1 VKEVDLTD
9 ENSSHSPPLG
19 MVLLAED
26 DPAAQQD
33 IEGLLQR
40 LGFSV
45 QVVTNGT
52 LAVQTAVEDSGR
64 YALILMDCEMP
75 DLDGFDA
82 AKMIRENEGLSAVR
96 IPIVGLVET
105 GSRGSYEDCFASG
118 MDDCIPKPVPVD
130 ELKQVMQKW
139 ARPILM
145 NRSYEGSVE
154 STELEDSPL
163 DYAVLD
169 GIRELQMEDEPDV
182 LVDLIGMYLENSTAL
197 LGRVRIAMT
206 ERNYSDLRKS
216 VHSLKGT
223 SSTLGA
229 HRLSNYCN
237 EVLRLVDQNTSFD
250 FLDVWMPRLEVEH
263 ARVCQAL
270 QAEQKK

>member
-1 VKEVDLTD
+1 LVESD
-9 ENSSHSPPLG
+9 NSHLLSLG

-26 DPAAQQD
+26 DLFDQEVITD
-33 IEGLLQR
+33 LLQR

-45 QVVTNGT
+45 EVVPNGT
-52 LAVQTAVEDSGR
+52 LAVQTAVEDSGK

-82 AKMIRENEGLSAVR
+82 ARMIRESEGRSAVR

-105 GSRGSYEDCFASG
+105 GSRGSYEDCFAAG
-118 MDDCIPKPVPVD
+118 MDDCIPKPVPVE

-139 ARPILM
+139 ARPVLM
-145 NRSYEGSVE
+145 SQGSN
-154 STELEDSPL
+154 SPIDPDDLDDSPL
-163 DYAVLD
+163 DYEVLE
-169 GIRELQMEDEPDV
+169 GIRELQMEDEPNV
-182 LVDLIGMYLENSTAL
+182 LIDLIGMYLENSQAL
-197 LGRVRIAMT
+197 LGRVRQSMND
-206 ERNYSDLRKS
+206 RNYNELRRS

-237 EVLRLVDQNTSFD
+237 EVLLMVDHNASFD
-250 FLDVWMPRLEVEH
+250 LLVVWLPRLEVEH

>member
-1 VKEVDLTD
+1 
-9 ENSSHSPPLG
+9 
-19 MVLLAED
+19 
-26 DPAAQQD
+26 
-33 IEGLLQR
+33 
-40 LGFSV
+40 
-45 QVVTNGT
+45 
-52 LAVQTAVEDSGR
+52 
-64 YALILMDCEMP
+64 MDCEMP

-118 MDDCIPKPVPVD
+118 MDDCIPKPVPVE

>member
-1 VKEVDLTD
+1 
-9 ENSSHSPPLG
+9 

-26 DPAAQQD
+26 DPSAQQ
-33 IEGLLQR
+33 IITELLHH

-45 QVVTNGT
+45 QVVPNGT
-52 LAVQTAVEDSGR
+52 LAVQTAVEDSGK
-64 YALILMDCEMP
+64 YALVLMDCEMP

-82 AKMIRENEGLSAVR
+82 TKMIRESEGSSAVR

-105 GSRGSYEDCFASG
+105 GSRGSFEDCFASG

-145 NRSYEGSVE
+145 NQGRDRLFE

-169 GIRELQMEDEPDV
+169 GIRELQMENEPDV
-182 LVDLIGMYLENSTAL
+182 LFDLIGMYLENSMAL
-197 LGRVRIAMT
+197 FVRVRLALN
-206 ERNYSDLRKS
+206 ERNYNELRKF

-229 HRLSNYCN
+229 HRLSAYCN
-237 EVLRLVDQNTSFD
+237 EVLRLVDKNASFD
-250 FLDVWMPRLEVEH
+250 LLELWLPRLEVEH

>member
-1 VKEVDLTD
+1 MEVVLAD
-9 ENSSHSPPLG
+9 ENSSHLPPLG

-26 DPAAQQD
+26 DPSVQQL
-33 IEGLLQR
+33 ITGLLQR

-45 QVVTNGT
+45 QVVPNGT
-52 LAVQTAVEDSGR
+52 LAVQTAVEESGK

-82 AKMIRENEGLSAVR
+82 AKMIRENEGRSAVR

-118 MDDCIPKPVPVD
+118 MDDCIPKPVPVE

-139 ARPILM
+139 ARPIQM
-145 NRSYEGSVE
+145 NLGSADSQE
-154 STELEDSPL
+154 NTELEDSPL
-163 DYAVLD
+163 DYAVLE

-182 LVDLIGMYLENSTAL
+182 LIDLIGMYLDNSQAL
-197 LGRVRIAMT
+197 LGRVRLALS
-206 ERNYSDLRKS
+206 ERNYNELRKS
-216 VHSLKGT
+216 VHNLKGT

-237 EVLRLVDQNTSFD
+237 EVLRLVDENVSFD
-250 FLDVWMPRLEVEH
+250 LLDVWLPRLEVEH

-270 QAEQKK
+270 LDEQKK

>member
-1 VKEVDLTD
+1 MEVNLSD
-9 ENSSHSPPLG
+9 ENSSQSLPLG
-19 MVLLAED
+19 VVLLAED
-26 DPAAQQD
+26 DLSAQQL
-33 IEGLLQR
+33 ITELLQR

-45 QVVTNGT
+45 QVVPNGT
-52 LAVQTAVEDSGR
+52 LAVQTAVEESGK

-82 AKMIRENEGLSAVR
+82 AKMIRENEGRSAVR

-118 MDDCIPKPVPVD
+118 MDDCIPKPVPVE

-145 NRSYEGSVE
+145 DQDSDRSLE

-163 DYAVLD
+163 DYSVLE

-182 LVDLIGMYLENSTAL
+182 LADLIGMYLENSQAL
-197 LGRVRIAMT
+197 LGRVRLAFD
-206 ERNYSDLRKS
+206 EHNYNDLRRS
-216 VHSLKGT
+216 IHSLKGT

-237 EVLRLVDQNTSFD
+237 EVMRMVDQNASFD
-250 FLDVWMPRLEVEH
+250 LLDVWLPRLEVEH